1 MNRNETSRLIG
12 ETGVVP
18 KKSKG
23 QNFLTDERVAQRH
36 VDYAEIEKGDRV
48 LEVGPGLGILT
59 NILIEKSD
67 DVTCIELDDVLADY

>member
-1 MNRNETSRLIG
+1 MNVNDTSRLIN

-36 VDYAEIEKGDRV
+36 IDYACSLRASMR
-48 LEVGPGLGILT
+48 LLT
-59 NILIEKSD
+59 N
-67 DVTCIELDDVLADY
+67 TR

>member
-1 MNRNETSRLIG
+1 MNRNETSRLIN

-36 VDYAEIEKGDRV
+36 VEYAEIEREDRAN
-48 LEVGPGLGILT
+48 ET
-59 NILIEKSD
+59 QQHD
-67 DVTCIELDDVLADY
+67 DNRYHRR